1 MVVYFSLI
9 MPISMAFWMPLP
21 PLLNL
26 QGLFITAVCV
36 SPVHSGPR
44 PPLAAD
50 FFHPV
55 NQSHGPCT
63 LSKPILAIFCLP
75 LQSHAQAPYV
85 EL

>member
-1 MVVYFSLI
+1 
-9 MPISMAFWMPLP
+9 MPLP

-26 QGLFITAVCV
+26 QGLFITAICV
-36 SPVHSGPR
+36 SPAHSGPH

-55 NQSHGPCT
+55 NQSCGLHA
-63 LSKPILAIFCLP
+63 LSKPILAVFCLP
-75 LQSHAQAPYV
+75 LQSRAQAPYV